1 MIEEKLIKKALWSY
15 YHFIKKIDF
24 PFVELDFE
32 KHFATNWERF
42 NQYATSDKK
51 LPENPTLNNGTL
63 YLCWHFPEYP
73 LLLKSIAKGD
83 ILILV
88 ADNSEWIVNSISE
101 EKIYN
106 FKESSFNSKL
116 IHALKRKIPIIC
128 MFDYY
133 YSSSKYIISDFL
145 GYPSKTPYGIIK
157 LALLF
162 EYSINLITDNK
173 DTSGILINDIGLNSL
188 QKTIDF
194 INKKIETAIL
204 EIPSRW
210 LLWPSIDNRW
220 QNVDYEL

>member
-1 MIEEKLIKKALWSY
+1 MIEEKLIKKAQWSY
-15 YHFIKKIDF
+15 YHFIKKNDC

-32 KHFATNWERF
+32 KHFANSWEQF
-42 NQYATSDKK
+42 NQYAISDKK
-51 LPENPTLNNGTL
+51 TPEDFTLNNATL

-73 LLLKSIAKGD
+73 LLLKSVAKSD
-83 ILILV
+83 MLILV
-88 ADNSEWIVNSISE
+88 ADNSEWIINSISE

-106 FKESSFNSKL
+106 FRESNFKSKL
-116 IHALKRKIPIIC
+116 IHSFKKRIPIIC

-133 YSSSKYIISDFL
+133 YSSSKYIISNFL
-145 GYPSKTPYGIIK
+145 GYPSKTPYGVIK

-162 EYSINLITDNK
+162 EYSISLITDK
-173 DTSGILINDIGLNSL
+173 KETSIIPVNEIDLNSL

-194 INKKIETAIL
+194 INKKIETSIL